1 MGSGKQDEQPSDLL
15 LKCLN
20 SGRVDVLCSL
30 LSQMKNKPDYHD
42 NVDVLC
48 CDEGTLL
55 HRAVELDSADF
66 VSALL
71 SNGANPCVQ
80 NESGKTA
87 YQMCKSDIVRN
98 AFVQEALRAIT
109 SSNNGR
115 LCQLIS
121 SGVSVDSIDSLQSRN
136 TLLNWAADFSTADI
150 VRFELSKTICRTLC
164 EGGANVNL
172 PNAKGETPLVTAV
185 RRGNE
190 QSVRQLLASGAD
202 PAVKTN
208 KVSVVFQTFT
218 DGITFHLPELCDELS
233 QRSRWNMTGR
243 LLLLAKFFQPNFSAI
258 VLAIVTFS
266 TERYTDGKPEVWSDL
281 LWPQPKQI
289 RIDSTSTGFSFPKDN
304 RFVYGNAWIFKPS
317 GNCIMDIF
325 CRLKIYFCDASKGCP
340 LRMMQAIQISAPL
353 LSSVNLDLDY
363 RGHKV
368 LCSFMTADHD
378 NSSLDGKITCG
389 IFADGRP
396 SGAYVLTIDCRGV
409 EIIASD
415 YCGVRYAFAT
425 LVQIIR
431 LRKFASRHTLG
442 VVSSNVNESTIRS
455 NGRVPSL
462 LQLATRLSYC
472 KANFLF
478 VNFEVRTTDRYQLP
492 YTNRD
497 LFHMMQ
503 VCEELFITLVPSLD
517 TQSNYIEANTAR
529 DIIER
534 FLDDFPLSK
543 TAHFGANLSSILIA
557 NRNVLAAV
565 QRRVPRIFLSSHVD
579 ERNAFL
585 LSSVPS
591 YVTLCIEGCF
601 PFEVDRLLS
610 PRVSIVLKFS
620 TGDDGY
626 LCAAPDSTAKKA
638 LLASRLSEKCNVLGT
653 MVCDLS
659 TGCEAMPP
667 SLSYMSLLSTL
678 GVAWNGTCDMKKFS
692 FLQPAIAAHH
702 ILMDGDMTA
711 LFEQA
716 ATLGRVEHELTKVAC
731 GTWRPTFS
739 NSPTSEGGEARISG
753 FGQNV
758 KGAISV
764 FVEMILNPEALN
776 LERLTPVIFKKARI
790 ELRRSLMALDA
801 ARKTLPYNFE
811 LALVLA
817 EIKLVT
823 ELMVLTSRLGQALCI
838 HGMKSIQAKG
848 REEGFHYSPGRV
860 GVAHLPLTMR
870 TDFANS
876 LLEIRSQFQ
885 HVWLSRA
892 IPSTLPNA
900 LKMFD
905 NLFRYNPENVNELAK
920 CVQLMA
926 SENRYDRDIVL
937 TILKLY
943 QLNPDKFDEGIVRLV
958 LLKTLMVLP
967 RSDFA
972 LAKCLIDSNRLGS
985 QELQRVLDLGSV
997 LEACDFAVFWSL
1009 IKGEYK
1015 PRTDAS
1021 EPFKVPQEIPRMIK
1035 AVAGFEEAV
1044 RAYACRVI
1052 SVTFQNID
1060 KSTLSRL
1067 LGDATDKQVAEYAKR
1082 FGWEERPD
1090 GVYFIANHEG
1100 TIRTRNI
1107 DEKLQF
1113 SSELFFHVVFVRS
1126 NSRIKP
1132 IKPVIRPVMVFT

>member
-1 MGSGKQDEQPSDLL
+1 MGSGREDERPSDLL
-15 LKCLN
+15 LRCLD

-30 LSQMKNKPDYHD
+30 LSQMKNKPGYHE

-55 HRAVELDSADF
+55 HRAVGLDSADF

-121 SGVSVDSIDSLQSRN
+121 SGVSVDSVDSQQSRN

-150 VRFELSKTICRTLC
+150 IRTLC
-164 EGGANVNL
+164 EGGASVDL
-172 PNAKGETPLVTAV
+172 PNAKGETPLVTAI

-202 PAVKTN
+202 PTRKTI
-208 KVSVVFQTFT
+208 KGDDAFSIATEKGGALLPLLSMDKLARSVRRTQSVESV
-218 DGITFHLPELCDELS
+218 DYDRASITSCEVLS
-233 QRSRWNMTGR
+233 TQLFNDR
-243 LLLLAKFFQPNFSAI
+243 
-258 VLAIVTFS
+258 

-281 LWPQPKQI
+281 LWPQPKLI
-289 RIDSTSTGFSFPKDN
+289 RIDSTSKGFAFPKDN
-304 RFVYGNAWIFKPS
+304 R
-317 GNCIMDIF
+317 
-325 CRLKIYFCDASKGCP
+325 LKVYFCDASSGCP
-340 LRMMQAIQISAPL
+340 LRMMQAIQMSAPV

-363 RGHKV
+363 RGHK
-368 LCSFMTADHD
+368 TADHD
-378 NSSLDGKITCG
+378 SSSLDGKITCG
-389 IFADGRP
+389 IFTDGRP
-396 SGAYVLTIDCRGV
+396 SGAYVLNIDGRGI
-409 EIIASD
+409 EIVASD
-415 YCGVRYAFAT
+415 YCGIRYAFAT
-425 LVQIIR
+425 FVQIIR

-442 VVSSNVNESTIRS
+442 DVSSSMNDTNIKL
-455 NGRVPSL
+455 NGRVQSTNQSIINGYSAEEMGTSIPELPGLTGDGLIPCMTVRDSPDLPFRAVFQDFSGCRVLNTETL

-517 TQSNYIEANTAR
+517 TQSNYIEPNAAR

-557 NRNVLAAV
+557 NRTVLAAI
-565 QRRVPRIFLSSHVD
+565 QRRVPKIFLSSHVD
-579 ERNAFL
+579 EKNAFL

-591 YVTLCIEGCF
+591 YVTLCVEGCY
-601 PFEVDRLLS
+601 PFDADRLLS

-620 TGDDGY
+620 TGDSGY
-626 LCAAPDSTAKKA
+626 LCAALDSTAKKA
-638 LLASRLSEKCNVLGT
+638 LLASRLSERCNVLGT

-667 SLSYMSLLSTL
+667 SLSYISLLSVL
-678 GVAWNGTCDMKKFS
+678 GVAWNGTCDMKKFA

-702 ILMDGDMTA
+702 ILMDGDMTP

-716 ATLGRVEHELTKVAC
+716 VTLGRVEHELTKVAC
-731 GTWRPTFS
+731 GTWRPAS
-739 NSPTSEGGEARISG
+739 ANSPTSDGGESLNSS
-753 FGQNV
+753 FGQS
-758 KGAISV
+758 KKMPISV

-838 HGMKSIQAKG
+838 HGMKPVQAKG
-848 REEGFHYSPGRV
+848 REEGFHYSTGRV
-860 GVAHLPLTMR
+860 GVGHLPLTVR

-885 HVWLSRA
+885 HVWLSRS

-905 NLFRYNPENVNELAK
+905 NLFRALLPPDLQEVGR
-920 CVQLMA
+920 QL
-926 SENRYDRDIVL
+926 L
-937 TILKLY
+937 
-943 QLNPDKFDEGIVRLV
+943 
-958 LLKTLMVLP
+958 
-967 RSDFA
+967 
-972 LAKCLIDSNRLGS
+972 
-985 QELQRVLDLGSV
+985 
-997 LEACDFAVFWSL
+997 
-1009 IKGEYK
+1009 
-1015 PRTDAS
+1015 
-1021 EPFKVPQEIPRMIK
+1021 
-1035 AVAGFEEAV
+1035 
-1044 RAYACRVI
+1044 
-1052 SVTFQNID
+1052 
-1060 KSTLSRL
+1060 
-1067 LGDATDKQVAEYAKR
+1067 
-1082 FGWEERPD
+1082 
-1090 GVYFIANHEG
+1090 
-1100 TIRTRNI
+1100 
-1107 DEKLQF
+1107 
-1113 SSELFFHVVFVRS
+1113 
-1126 NSRIKP
+1126 
-1132 IKPVIRPVMVFT
+1132 